1 MILEVLVTSTV
12 LIAGIFCLRKLTLGK
27 ISMRLRYGL
36 WLLVAVRL
44 LLPLSVGTS
53 AFSVMNLLPGTLRE
67 NAGVLSLERENSG
80 ELPANG
86 GRDSTY
92 VGERDD
98 TFSSEQNDLFFGNC
112 W

>member
-53 AFSVMNLLPGTLRE
+53 AFSVMNLLPGILRE
-67 NAGVLSLERENSG
+67 NGGHSHLKGRTAENCLRMG
-80 ELPANG
+80 DG
-86 GRDSTY
+86 I
-92 VGERDD
+92 
-98 TFSSEQNDLFFGNC
+98 
-112 W
+112 